1 MPSSSTIKLKRRK
14 SGNSGAPA
22 TLKEGEIA
30 FNEIDQTLYYG
41 SGDDG
46 NGNAVNIIS
55 IAGGFTTLLKGSS
68 AQTIN
73 TPTSASNDYLLVNI
87 NGSVKAIRLFDF

>member
-1 MPSSSTIKLKRRK
+1 MPSSNVIKLKRRK
-14 SGNSGAPA
+14 TGNSGAPA
-22 TLKEGEIA
+22 SLKEGEIA
-30 FNEIDQTLYYG
+30 FNEVDQTLYYG

-55 IAGGFTTLLKGSS
+55 IGGGFTTLLKGAS

-73 TPTSASNDYLLVNI
+73 TSTTASNDYLLVEI
-87 NGSVKAIRLFDF
+87 NGNVRAIRLFDF